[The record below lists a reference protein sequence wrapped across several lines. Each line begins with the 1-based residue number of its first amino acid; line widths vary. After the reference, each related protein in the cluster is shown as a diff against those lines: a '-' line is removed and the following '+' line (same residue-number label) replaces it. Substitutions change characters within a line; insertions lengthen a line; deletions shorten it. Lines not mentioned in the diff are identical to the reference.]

1 MSKKHILEYR
11 NKIRC
16 YLISM
21 RICKDLLNNCF
32 ISLDAYIEIEKRLAE
47 KYDLAE
53 DSLIRVINLK

>member
-21 RICKDLLNNCF
+21 RICKDLLDNRF
-32 ISLDAYIEIEKRLAE
+32 ISLDVYIEIEKRLAK

-53 DSLIRVINLK
+53 DSLFRMINL